1 MMNLKRYRTHTGH
14 EPVTEWIESLP
25 DSTARK
31 RLTAQIEKL
40 RTGLPA
46 GCRELGCNVYVVRLD
61 AGPEAP
67 HEAPRDRTQK
77 VRLDTEPGVRLYF
90 GRKDESLLLLL
101 CGAGSW
107 TKAAERDSAL
117 AFMADFETGSLRD
130 A

>member
-31 RLTAQIEKL
+31 RLNAQIEGL
-40 RTGLPA
+40 RTGLPV
-46 GCRELGCNVYVVRLD
+46 GCRKLGDNVYVVRLD
-61 AGPEAP
+61 AGPEASQDKP
-67 HEAPRDRTQK
+67 QK

-90 GRKDESLLLLL
+90 GRKGESLLLLL
-101 CGAGSW
+101 CGSGSW

-117 AFMADFETGSLRD
+117 AFMADFETGARRD

>member
-25 DSTARK
+25 DSSARN
-31 RLTAQIEKL
+31 RLTDQIEQL
-40 RTGLPA
+40 RSGMPTE
-46 GCRELGCNVYVVRLD
+46 CRQLGNNVYVVRLD
-61 AGPEAP
+61 AGPGSSPDKA
-67 HEAPRDRTQK
+67 QK
-77 VRLDTEPGVRLYF
+77 VRLDTEHGVRLYF
-90 GRKDESLLLLL
+90 GRKGESLLLLL

-117 AFMADFETGSLRD
+117 AFMADFETGSRRD

>member
-25 DSTARK
+25 DSTARN

-40 RTGLPA
+40 RSGMPTE
-46 GCRELGCNVYVVRLD
+46 CRKLGDNVYVVRLD
-61 AGPEAP
+61 AGPVVSQEASQ
-67 HEAPRDRTQK
+67 DKNQK
-77 VRLDTEPGVRLYF
+77 VQLDTEHGVRLYF
-90 GRKDESLLLLL
+90 GRKGESLLLLL

-117 AFMADFETGSLRD
+117 AFMADFETGSRRD

>member
-1 MMNLKRYRTHTGH
+1 MMNLKRYRTHTGQ

-31 RLTAQIEKL
+31 RLTAQIEGL
-40 RTGLPA
+40 RTGLPV
-46 GCRELGCNVYVVRLD
+46 GCRKLGDNVYVVRLD
-61 AGPEAP
+61 AGPEASP
-67 HEAPRDRTQK
+67 DKPQK

-90 GRKDESLLLLL
+90 GREGESLLLLL

-117 AFMADFETGSLRD
+117 AFMADFVTGSRRV

>member
-1 MMNLKRYRTHTGH
+1 MNLKRYRTHTGH

-25 DSTARK
+25 DSTARN

-40 RTGLPA
+40 RSGMPTE
-46 GCRELGCNVYVVRLD
+46 CRKLGDNVYVVRLD
-61 AGPEAP
+61 AGPDSSPDKA
-67 HEAPRDRTQK
+67 QK
-77 VRLDTEPGVRLYF
+77 VQLDTEHGVRLYF
-90 GRKDESLLLLL
+90 GRKGESLLLLL

-117 AFMADFETGSLRD
+117 AFMADFETGSRRD

>member
-25 DSTARK
+25 DSTARN

-40 RTGLPA
+40 RSGMPTE
-46 GCRELGCNVYVVRLD
+46 CRKLGDNVYVVRLD
-61 AGPEAP
+61 AGPVVPQEASP
-67 HEAPRDRTQK
+67 DKAQK
-77 VRLDTEPGVRLYF
+77 VRLDTEHGVRLYF
-90 GRKDESLLLLL
+90 GRKGESLLLLL

-117 AFMADFETGSLRD
+117 AFMADFETGSRRD

>member
-1 MMNLKRYRTHTGH
+1 MNLKRYRTHTGH

-25 DSTARK
+25 DSTARN

-40 RTGLPA
+40 RSGMPTE
-46 GCRELGCNVYVVRLD
+46 CRKLGDNVYVVRLD
-61 AGPEAP
+61 AGPVVSQEASQ
-67 HEAPRDRTQK
+67 DKTQK
-77 VRLDTEPGVRLYF
+77 VQLDTEHGVRLYF
-90 GRKDESLLLLL
+90 GRKGESLLLLL

-117 AFMADFETGSLRD
+117 AFMADFETGSRRD

>member
-25 DSTARK
+25 DSTARN

-40 RTGLPA
+40 RA
-46 GCRELGCNVYVVRLD
+46 GMPTECRKLGDNVYVVRLD
-61 AGPEAP
+61 AGPVVSQEASQDK
-67 HEAPRDRTQK
+67 AQK
-77 VRLDTEPGVRLYF
+77 VRLDTEYGVRLYF
-90 GRKDESLLLLL
+90 ARKGESLLLLL
-101 CGAGSW
+101 CGSGSW

-117 AFMADFETGSLRD
+117 AFMADFETGSRRD

>member
-25 DSTARK
+25 DSGARN

-40 RTGLPA
+40 RSGMPNE
-46 GCRELGCNVYVVRLD
+46 CRKLGDNVYVVRLD
-61 AGPEAP
+61 AGPEA
-67 HEAPRDRTQK
+67 HQDTSQK
-77 VRLDTEPGVRLYF
+77 VRLDAEPGVRLYF
-90 GRKDESLLLLL
+90 GRKGESLLLLL

-107 TKAAERDSAL
+107 TKAVERDSAL
-117 AFMADFETGSLRD
+117 AFMADFETGSRRD